1 MRLGFASDTIIAY
14 RQGLLLLNPTYGLQF
29 NEKGQL
35 LSNNLANYKI
45 PDIYFMPDLI
55 DIKFLENDGNSPA
68 PYGSKAVGEPP
79 FMYGIGVF
87 FAIHQAMKAFKPKME
102 FAFTSPLTPERVLCE
117 LQVEELKEMA
127 ESNDTLL
134 H

>member
-1 MRLGFASDTIIAY
+1 
-14 RQGLLLLNPTYGLQF
+14 LLNLTHGLQF
-29 NEKGQL
+29 DEKGQL

-45 PDIYFMPDLI
+45 PDLYFISDRI
-55 DIKFLENDGNSPA
+55 DIKFLENGDNSPA

-87 FAIHQAMKAFKPKME
+87 FAIRQAMKAFQPEME

-117 LQVEELKEMA
+117 LYADELKEMA
-127 ESNDTLL
+127 EFIVSHPKLQESG
-134 H
+134 